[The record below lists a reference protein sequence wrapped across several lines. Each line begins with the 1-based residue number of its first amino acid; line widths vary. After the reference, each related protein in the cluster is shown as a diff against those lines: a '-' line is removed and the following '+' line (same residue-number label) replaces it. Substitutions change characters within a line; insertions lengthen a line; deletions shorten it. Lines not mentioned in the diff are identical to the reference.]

1 MRRENLPIDRCPGTA
16 GVRFTGGTMIL
27 DFMRRLPS
35 TMLPFFARTTL
46 HTSDASPTTRGEAVE
61 GRKVETQGRNGRVN
75 ETEKAGEKR
84 DARRGS
90 RCVSRRTGRIMLRF
104 ALIGEE
110 LEP

>member
-1 MRRENLPIDRCPGTA
+1 
-16 GVRFTGGTMIL
+16 MIL

-35 TMLPFFARTTL
+35 TMLPFFCAN
-46 HTSDASPTTRGEAVE
+46 HSPYIRCIANNERRGGGERE
-61 GRKVETQGRNGRVN
+61 GGEVETQGRNERVN
-75 ETEKAGEKR
+75 ETEKAEEKR